1 MEDHLIIVRDTFFL
15 KFGKA
20 KDAKAL
26 TKEFNEIL
34 KKYDNTPRRFLT
46 DFTGE
51 SYRLILE
58 SNFTDLSTFELTL
71 KSHFGRDE
79 WHKWYEKFIPLVNRS
94 EREIL
99 TLVE

>member
-1 MEDHLIIVRDTFFL
+1 MIVVRDTFYL

-26 TKEFNEIL
+26 IKNFNEIV

-58 SNFTDLSTFELTL
+58 STFQDLGAFEKTL
-71 KSHFGRDE
+71 QSHFGKEE
-79 WHKWYEKFIPLVNRS
+79 WREWYEIFIPLVNRS

-99 TLVE
+99 NILE

>member
-1 MEDHLIIVRDTFFL
+1 MIVVRDTFYL

-20 KDAKAL
+20 REAKEL
-26 TKEFNEIL
+26 TKGFNEL
-34 KKYDNTPRRFLT
+34 VKKYDNTPRRFLS

-51 SYRLILE
+51 AYRLILE
-58 SNFTDLSTFELTL
+58 STFADLAAFEKTL
-71 KSHFGRDE
+71 HTHFGKDE
-79 WHKWYEKFIPLVNRS
+79 WRAWYEKFIPLVNRS